1 MSNQEDWYEQE
12 EQEEQK
18 EYPLVEYD
26 LTSTP
31 NDFNI
36 LTITSFIESG
46 AVKIPGFQRNYVWD
60 IKRASK
66 LIESLII
73 GLPVPQLFLYEE
85 AKNSYLVIDG
95 QQRLMTIYYFVKQ
108 RFPKKDKRIELGNIF
123 DEQGKI
129 PKNIIDDDNY
139 FKKFNL
145 NLTTSVEGQQNK
157 FHDKNY
163 ETLGE
168 YKFSFD
174 LRTIRNIIVK
184 PTTKEQDNS
193 AVHELFNRLNTGGVN
208 LSSQEIRM
216 SLYHSNFMA
225 SLIKLNNEVYWKR
238 LIGSPID
245 IRMKDVEFILRAFA
259 ILEFD
264 DSYRRPMT
272 GYLDRFSNQMK
283 KISTERVDYLNNL
296 FKTFL
301 EKTKDLP
308 EEIFKTKNNRFSVML
323 FESVFYATCKDA
335 FDCSDT
341 AIHEIKAEK
350 IERLKNDSD
359 FIKSTADRTTSK
371 DSVKS
376 RLKTAREIL
385 VD

>member
-1 MSNQEDWYEQE
+1 MNNQDWIEQPE
-12 EQEEQK
+12 EEE
-18 EYPLVEYD
+18 EGYPIAEYD

-31 NDFNI
+31 NDFNV
-36 LTITSFIESG
+36 LTIISFIESG

-108 RFPKKDKRIELGNIF
+108 IFPKKEKRIELGNIF
-123 DEQGKI
+123 DEKGKI
-129 PKNIIDDDNY
+129 PQDIIDNDN
-139 FKKFNL
+139 FFTKFNL
-145 NLTTSVEGQQNK
+145 KLTTPFGEKSNTFNG
-157 FHDKNY
+157 KNY

-168 YKFSFD
+168 YKTSFD

-216 SLYHSNFMA
+216 SLYHSNFMT
-225 SLIKLNNEVYWKR
+225 SLLKLNEEADWKR
-238 LIGSPID
+238 IISSPVD
-245 IRMKDVEFILRAFA
+245 IRMQDVEIILRAFA
-259 ILEFD
+259 ILAFN

-272 GYLDRFSNQMK
+272 GYLDRFANQMK
-283 KISTERVDYLNNL
+283 KISTERVDYLNRL
-296 FKTFL
+296 FKAFL
-301 EKTKDLP
+301 EKTKDFP

-335 FDCSDT
+335 FERSDT
-341 AIHEIKAEK
+341 TIRKITAKE
-350 IERLKNDSD
+350 IERLKSDSE

-371 DSVKS
+371 DTVQS
-376 RLKTAREIL
+376 RLNKAREIL
-385 VD
+385 VG

>member
-1 MSNQEDWYEQE
+1 MNNQDWIEQPE
-12 EQEEQK
+12 EEE
-18 EYPLVEYD
+18 EGYPIAEYD

-31 NDFNI
+31 NDFNV
-36 LTITSFIESG
+36 LTIISFIESG

-108 RFPKKDKRIELGNIF
+108 RFPKKEKRIELGNIF

-129 PKNIIDDDNY
+129 PQEIIENNEYFTRFTLKLETPFEEQKNR
-139 FKKFNL
+139 FN
-145 NLTTSVEGQQNK
+145 NK
-157 FHDKNY
+157 SY
-163 ETLGE
+163 GTLGE
-168 YKFSFD
+168 YKIPFD

-216 SLYHSNFMA
+216 SLYHSNFMT
-225 SLIKLNNEVYWKR
+225 SLIKLNNEEYWKR
-238 LIGSPID
+238 LIGSPVD
-245 IRMKDVEFILRAFA
+245 IRMKDVEIILRSFA
-259 ILEFD
+259 ILAFD
-264 DSYRRPMT
+264 DSYTRPMK
-272 GYLDRFSNQMK
+272 GYLDRFANRMK
-283 KISTERVDYLNNL
+283 RESTEQVDYLNSL
-296 FKTFL
+296 FKAFL
-301 EKTKDLP
+301 EKTKDFP
-308 EEIFKTKNNRFSVML
+308 KEIFKTKNNRFSVML

-335 FDCSDT
+335 FDNSDKS
-341 AIHEIKAEK
+341 IHEIKAES
-350 IERLKNDSD
+350 IERLKSDSN
-359 FIKSTADRTTSK
+359 FIKYTAERTTSK
-371 DSVKS
+371 DAVQS
-376 RLKTAREIL
+376 RLKKAREII
-385 VD
+385 VG